1 MSSKTL
7 NWWGTGVEVEE
18 EEEDDAATA
27 SNALNRPLV
36 ASSPIE
42 MP

>member
-7 NWWGTGVEVEE
+7 NWWGTGVEV

-42 MP
+42 LP